1 MQPGIVSFLLQH
13 DWLKLISEILAALG
27 DATFFSTVQDL
38 QSWEIPLKSCG
49 QQVSQP
55 LPDGMLLA
63 LRTAQISDEDPS
75 SHVLLARAPLWDG
88 QDLPLP
94 DREQARSARAMVSSQ
109 PTTQIKAEHSEW
121 RSVVDGESR
130 APYGDPAG
138 ARKSQASSKCV
149 GQ

>member
-49 QQVSQP
+49 QQISQP

-63 LRTAQISDEDPS
+63 LRTAQISDEDLRRMF
-75 SHVLLARAPLWDG
+75 LLQRLRYATGKVYHRWVDGRRRDLRAPW
-88 QDLPLP
+88 
-94 DREQARSARAMVSSQ
+94 
-109 PTTQIKAEHSEW
+109 
-121 RSVVDGESR
+121 
-130 APYGDPAG
+130 
-138 ARKSQASSKCV
+138 
-149 GQ
+149 